1 MLKAGFRRGS
11 RAMMMLL
18 FGALCLAAGANAAS
32 DRSDR
37 AADLLPPRVVA
48 QSGQFELVGVA
59 HDKTLTIYLDRF
71 TDNEPVVGAALNVE
85 AAGQSVVAAGG
96 RSGIYKVNADWVEQV
111 GRHAIAFTIASDQG
125 NDRLAGTLE
134 VPEAASPAAPQTAA
148 GSPFER
154 MLSFGNLF
162 VFLLGAFATLALR
175 HAGQLSGIAIRG
187 ATSLAVACDKWRAD
201 SAARVRR
208 MARIP
213 AIARLNA
220 GLSIVRAFA
229 AAVPVGRGWA
239 ARPVGATVAAII
251 GFVVIAAVAL
261 LLFGRTVLAHE
272 GDAPPSSADAASAA
286 PVLAIDAIA
295 PDAGPRRLLD
305 GSLFVPKASQRLLNV
320 RTVIAHTSEVGH
332 TVQMVGRV
340 VPDPGMSGE
349 IHASVRGRLE
359 PIGGAWPKV
368 GQHVKAGEVLAWV
381 VPVVNPIDRGIILQQ
396 VAQIEREIGLVRD
409 RVNRLGVARDDANL
423 RELDDAR
430 AELSNLVRRREAIA
444 AVMRDR
450 DTLRAPLIAPSTGLI
465 SASFAVAGQVVDEQQ
480 KLFEVID
487 LKRLWVEAYA
497 YDLAAMGKVLDA
509 NARSPTGVNYHLK
522 FVSRG
527 PQLQRQTIPLYF
539 QITDPDPS
547 VSVGTLLSVLL
558 ETSGERSGI
567 VLPRAAVVRNTSGQ
581 DVVWQ
586 HTYPES
592 FVPVP
597 VRTESVDAKSV
608 LVSAGLTVDTR
619 VVIEG
624 ADLLNE
630 VR

>member
-1 MLKAGFRRGS
+1 MLRAGFRRGS

-18 FGALCLAAGANAAS
+18 FGALCLGAGATAAS

-37 AADLLPPRVVA
+37 AVDLLPPRVVA
-48 QSGQFELVGVA
+48 QSSQFELVGVA
-59 HDKTLTIYLDRF
+59 HGKTLTIYLDRF
-71 TDNEPVVGAALNVE
+71 IDNEPVVGAALNVE
-85 AAGQSVVAAGG
+85 AAGQSVAAAGG
-96 RSGIYKVNADWVEQV
+96 RSGIYKLNADWVEQV
-111 GRHAIAFTIASDQG
+111 GRYAIAFTIASNQG
-125 NDRLAGTLE
+125 NDRLAGTLD

-162 VFLLGAFATLALR
+162 VFLLGALATLALR
-175 HAGQLSGIAIRG
+175 HANRLSGIAMRG
-187 ATSLAVACDKWRAD
+187 ANNLVATLGGWRGD
-201 SAARVRR
+201 IAARVRR
-208 MARIP
+208 TARLP
-213 AIARLNA
+213 VIARLNA
-220 GLSIVRAFA
+220 SLSAVRAFA

-272 GDAPPSSADAASAA
+272 GDAPPASADPGPAA
-286 PVLAIDAIA
+286 PALAIDAIA

-305 GSLFVPKASQRLLNV
+305 GSLFVSKASQRLLNV

-368 GQHVKAGEVLAWV
+368 GQQVKAGEVLAWV

>member
-1 MLKAGFRRGS
+1 
-11 RAMMMLL
+11 
-18 FGALCLAAGANAAS
+18 
-32 DRSDR
+32 
-37 AADLLPPRVVA
+37 
-48 QSGQFELVGVA
+48 
-59 HDKTLTIYLDRF
+59 
-71 TDNEPVVGAALNVE
+71 
-85 AAGQSVVAAGG
+85 
-96 RSGIYKVNADWVEQV
+96 
-111 GRHAIAFTIASDQG
+111 
-125 NDRLAGTLE
+125 
-134 VPEAASPAAPQTAA
+134 
-148 GSPFER
+148 
-154 MLSFGNLF
+154 
-162 VFLLGAFATLALR
+162 
-175 HAGQLSGIAIRG
+175 
-187 ATSLAVACDKWRAD
+187 
-201 SAARVRR
+201 
-208 MARIP
+208 
-213 AIARLNA
+213 
-220 GLSIVRAFA
+220 
-229 AAVPVGRGWA
+229 
-239 ARPVGATVAAII
+239 
-251 GFVVIAAVAL
+251 
-261 LLFGRTVLAHE
+261 
-272 GDAPPSSADAASAA
+272 
-286 PVLAIDAIA
+286 
-295 PDAGPRRLLD
+295 
-305 GSLFVPKASQRLLNV
+305 
-320 RTVIAHTSEVGH
+320 
-332 TVQMVGRV
+332 
-340 VPDPGMSGE
+340 
-349 IHASVRGRLE
+349 
-359 PIGGAWPKV
+359 
-368 GQHVKAGEVLAWV
+368 VLAWV

-450 DTLRAPLIAPSTGLI
+450 DTLRAPLFAPSTGLI

>member
-1 MLKAGFRRGS
+1 MPRAGLRHAIRVTTIS
-11 RAMMMLL
+11 LL
-18 FGALCLAAGANAAS
+18 GALCLNGSASAAG

-37 AADLLPPRVVA
+37 VADPLPPRIVA
-48 QSGQFELVGVA
+48 QSSQFELVGVA
-59 HDKTLTIYLDRF
+59 HGKTLTIYLDRF
-71 TDNEPVVGAALNVE
+71 IDNAPVTGAAVTIE
-85 AAGQSVVAAGG
+85 AAGQSVAADA
-96 RSGIYKVNADWVEQV
+96 RQNGIYKLNAEWVEQV
-111 GRHAIAFTIASDQG
+111 GRHAVAFTIASDQG
-125 NDRLAGTLE
+125 NERLAGTLE
-134 VPEAASPAAPQTAA
+134 VPEALPVATPQTAA
-148 GSPFER
+148 EDWLAR
-154 MLSFGNLF
+154 MVSFTNLF
-162 VFLLGAFATLALR
+162 VFLLGALATLALR
-175 HAGQLSGIAIRG
+175 HAGQISGMAIRRG
-187 ATSLAVACDKWRAD
+187 NTLAAAIGVRRRSLAAQARRIGQIPAV
-201 SAARVRR
+201 ARVH
-208 MARIP
+208 
-213 AIARLNA
+213 A
-220 GLSIVRAFA
+220 GLSAVRATA
-229 AAVPVGRGWA
+229 AAIPLGPRWA
-239 ARPVGATVAAII
+239 ARPVGAAVAAII
-251 GFVVIAAVAL
+251 GFVAVAAVAL
-261 LLFGRTVLAHE
+261 LLYGRTVLAHE
-272 GDAPPSSADAASAA
+272 GDAPPASAEPSPAA
-286 PVLAIDAIA
+286 PAAIDAIA
-295 PDAGPRRLLD
+295 PDTGPRRLLD

-320 RTVIAHTSEVGH
+320 RTVMTRTSEVGR
-332 TVQMVGRV
+332 TVQMAGRV

-359 PIGGAWPKV
+359 PIGGAWPKI
-368 GQHVKAGEVLAWV
+368 GQQVKAGEVLAWV

-409 RVNRLGVARDDANL
+409 RVNRLGVAKDDVSL
-423 RELDDAR
+423 RELDEAR
-430 AELSNLVRRREAIA
+430 SNLANLVRRREAIA

-558 ETSGERSGI
+558 ETTGERSGI
-567 VLPRAAVVRNTSGQ
+567 VVPRAAVVRNTSGQ

-608 LVSAGLTVDTR
+608 LVSAGLAADTR
-619 VVIEG
+619 IVIEG